1 VTDQPAPLDADVTP
15 PRAPDTSAP
24 EGSTGGD
31 PTRPTGR
38 TAASD
43 GAPTDG
49 RGAVAAADSTGV
61 AAATGA
67 RPGAG
72 VAADE
77 APAGTTER
85 DGVDIAIR
93 LEDLTKTYPGA
104 SRPAVGGLNLT
115 IPRGELVAL
124 VGPSGCGKTT
134 TLKMINRLVE
144 PTGGTVWLE
153 GTDIRT
159 LPVHELRRGIGYVIQ
174 QAGLFP
180 HRKVRDNIG
189 TVPQLLGWPKARI
202 RQRVGELAEL
212 LDLDPVLLNRYPAAL
227 SGGQQQRVGVARAL
241 AADPPVLL
249 MDEPYSAVDPIVR
262 ARLQD
267 ELLALQRRV
276 QKTIVL
282 VTHDIDEAIKL
293 ADRIAILEV
302 GGVLE
307 QVGPPE
313 ELLRAP
319 ANDFVADFLGD
330 DRGIKRLSLMRV
342 GQASLS
348 RGPVVSPT
356 ASAEDARAVMV
367 AEGTDWVAV
376 CDGDQLLGWV
386 GDDEIAAATTLAGT
400 HPRPFAAVV
409 YPDTTLKAALDVIVT
424 SRTRVAVVVEDTA
437 GGRRY
442 KGMLTIDDLA
452 EGVTR

>member
-1 VTDQPAPLDADVTP
+1 VTDAP
-15 PRAPDTSAP
+15 
-24 EGSTGGD
+24 
-31 PTRPTGR
+31 
-38 TAASD
+38 
-43 GAPTDG
+43 
-49 RGAVAAADSTGV
+49 AVATEDAAPPTEPSAG
-61 AAATGA
+61 AA
-67 RPGAG
+67 
-72 VAADE
+72 
-77 APAGTTER
+77 
-85 DGVDIAIR
+85 AIR
-93 LEDLTKTYPGA
+93 LERLTKRYPGA
-104 SRPAVGGLNLT
+104 ATPAVNELDLT

-180 HRKVRDNIG
+180 HRKVADNIA
-189 TVPQLLGWPKARI
+189 TVPQLAGWSKDRVRAR
-202 RQRVGELAEL
+202 VTELAEL
-212 LDLDPVLLNRYPAAL
+212 VELDPDLLDRYPSAL

-267 ELLALQRRV
+267 ELIELQQRV

-293 ADRIAILEV
+293 ADRIAILKV
-302 GGVLE
+302 GGILA
-307 QVGPPE
+307 QVDTPE
-313 ELLRAP
+313 DLLRSP
-319 ANDFVADFLGD
+319 VDEFVADFLGD

-342 GQASLS
+342 RQAKLS
-348 RGPVVSPT
+348 PGPVVAPSDS
-356 ASAEDARAVMV
+356 SADARAVM
-367 AEGTDWVAV
+367 AAQGTDWVAV
-376 CDGDQLLGWV
+376 VDPDGCLTGWV
-386 GDDEIAAATTLAGT
+386 GAAALDGNGQIADAV
-400 HPRPFAAVV
+400 PEPFAAVV
-409 YPDTTLKAALDVIVT
+409 DPDTTLKAALDQIVT
-424 SRTRVAVVVEDTA
+424 SRTRVAVVVDA
-437 GGRRY
+437 GGHY
-442 KGMLTIDDLA
+442 QGVLTVDALA